1 MKYLLLILAVLLTAC
16 GPVEESRYQL
26 PSSVSSNDDSKE
38 VTTADGCTLE
48 TSSKMSAKQKVGKVR
63 NLVKDAVDTGHVSR
77 CTVNFDITVDGQ
89 SYHLEQTELGL
100 ERIES
105 LCYYATERAKK
116 ELLLELGGDFESKS
130 NLTCRHTES

>member
-1 MKYLLLILAVLLTAC
+1 MKYLLIPLAILLTAC
-16 GPVEESRYQL
+16 DPVEESRYQL
-26 PSSVSSNDDSKE
+26 PSSASKAQSDAE

-48 TSSKMSAKQKVGKVR
+48 TSSKMSSKQKVGKVR

-77 CTVNFDITVDGQ
+77 CTVKFDITVDGKD
-89 SYHLEQTELGL
+89 YHLEETELGL